1 MENYSS
7 YDAPDFAADTFFQE
21 WVLRPN
27 RSSERFWRQWLTDH
41 PDSQSTLLEAA
52 EWVIAIHSMY
62 QDDFTEECRKQEIFK
77 LFSQKAPKKIRW
89 FQIAG
94 QTDYRLRAVAVW
106 ILLSGLLGWYYTSSS
121 TFQTADYTTLFGY
134 APDEMITRENRSD
147 KAVTILLDDGSA
159 ITLDTGSSI
168 RYPKDF
174 RYSVRK
180 VELTGNAFFDVARN
194 TEKPFLV
201 IAGETL
207 TKVLGTSFRIKCSG
221 NKVVVSVK
229 TGQVSVRSNSSADR
243 DITDADVLLTQNQQ
257 VVYDSQ
263 SEDFRTSKVEA
274 PWGLPDMQ
282 NVQVVPDLEDTL
294 VSELL
299 RKLEKTYGV
308 QITYNESSF
317 SDCRITTQFTDET
330 LRQKL
335 QAICSVTKA
344 TFRFDDGR
352 ILIEGACQ

>member
-1 MENYSS
+1 MKKYSS
-7 YDAPDFAADTFFQE
+7 YDAPDFAADEFFQE

-27 RSSERFWRQWLTDH
+27 KSSERFWRQWLSDH
-41 PDSQSTLLEAA
+41 PGSQSTLWEAA

-62 QDDFTEECRKQEIFK
+62 PDDLTEECRKQEIIK
-77 LFSQKAPKKIRW
+77 LFEKKAPKKIRW
-89 FQIAG
+89 FHIAG
-94 QTDYRLRAVAVW
+94 QTGYWLRAVAVC
-106 ILLSGLLGWYYTSSS
+106 ILLSGLLGWYYTS
-121 TFQTADYTTLFGY
+121 TFHTVDYTTPFGH
-134 APDEMITRENRSD
+134 APDEMVISENKSE

-168 RYPKDF
+168 RYPKNI

-180 VELTGNAFFDVARN
+180 VELTGSAFFDVARN

-207 TKVLGTSFRIKCSG
+207 TKVLGTSFRIKCSR
-221 NKVVVSVK
+221 NKVVVAVK
-229 TGQVSVRSNSSADR
+229 TGQVSVRSNADR
-243 DITDADVLLTQNQQ
+243 GSTDADVLLTQNQQ

-263 SEDFRTSKVEA
+263 SENFRSGKVEV
-274 PWGLPDMQ
+274 PWGLPDMR
-282 NVQVVPDLEDTL
+282 NVQLVPDLEDTL
-294 VSELL
+294 VSELF
-299 RKLEKTYGV
+299 RRLEMSYGV
-308 QITYNESSF
+308 QISYNETSF

-344 TFRFDDGR
+344 TFRFEDGR
-352 ILIEGACQ
+352 IVIEGACQ